1 MHFFDTG
8 LADDAEEC
16 ALSMGHE
23 GPLVALWAIKHG
35 VDQMKLPSWMDPA
48 GEVVGLRTAEEENE
62 WHTGVGL
69 GYANIPDVD
78 HADDYTAGNVA
89 NNMVAH
95 ELDRER
101 SGTGTIAILD
111 TGCSGATICRRKLI
125 EHEEA
130 LRAW

>member
-1 MHFFDTG
+1 
-8 LADDAEEC
+8 
-16 ALSMGHE
+16 MGHE

-35 VDQMKLPSWMDPA
+35 VDQMKLPSWMEPV

-89 NNMVAH
+89 YNMVAH

-101 SGTGTIAILD
+101 EKRHRNDCNTGYRLQWGNHMQTKTDRARGGIEGVVTSGQ
-111 TGCSGATICRRKLI
+111 
-125 EHEEA
+125 
-130 LRAW
+130 